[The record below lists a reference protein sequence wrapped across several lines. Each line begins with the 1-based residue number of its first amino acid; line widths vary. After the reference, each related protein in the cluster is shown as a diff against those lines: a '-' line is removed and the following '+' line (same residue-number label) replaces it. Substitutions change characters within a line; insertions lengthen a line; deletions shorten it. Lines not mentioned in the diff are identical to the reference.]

1 MKIITFRTKEF
12 HLAETK
18 SELRQAVQAMYFYD
32 LSSFQTHH
40 VQGRIGIMKM
50 LVENN
55 LPISPWI
62 HGLQKSTN
70 VQDRETFDT
79 YVKHLIGEER
89 WDSLKE
95 LGDYIKNE
103 NILYRG

>member
-1 MKIITFRTKEF
+1 MRIIKFRTKEF

-18 SELRQAVQAMYFYD
+18 GELKQAVQAMYFYD
-32 LSSFQTHH
+32 PIYQTHH
-40 VQGRIGIMKM
+40 VRGRIGIMKM

-55 LPISPWI
+55 LPVSPWV

-70 VQDRETFDT
+70 VRDRETFDM

-95 LGDYIKNE
+95 LGDYIKNQ
-103 NILYRG
+103 NPLYRG